1 MPDFDALCRD
11 FCVNQKLAL
20 KMDLPAAREPVLDL
34 FGRLRKDMPRLSSL
48 QRYPDGEVA
57 LESGEDERDFLWV
70 AMRQLSLKSGWV
82 NPGTLDEAY
91 RMHRTVLE
99 VAPYFLSISPLDV
112 DHLELVYAFDFEC
125 DGNRDEVVLEA
136 LLGGSPLGDF
146 ADASTDTVLDAQ
158 PFLALALADA
168 PDMHVYVEV
177 KTRLPR
183 VETAVTREGGE
194 TLSVMLTVRRTGP
207 VRALGDLPT
216 HLAALSGHGERL
228 VEQRLIPRVLM
239 PLKERIDRG

>member
-1 MPDFDALCRD
+1 MPDFDQICRD

-34 FGRLRKDMPRLSSL
+34 FGRLRKDLPRLSSL

-70 AMRQLSLKSGWV
+70 AMRQVSLKSGWV
-82 NPGTLDEAY
+82 NPETLDDAY

-125 DGNRDEVVLEA
+125 DGNRDEAVLEA

-158 PFLALALADA
+158 PFIALALADA

-177 KTRLPR
+177 RTRLPR
-183 VETAVTREGGE
+183 GETAVTREG
-194 TLSVMLTVRRTGP
+194 TDPLSVMLTVRRTGP
-207 VRALGDLPT
+207 VRSLADLPT

-239 PLKERIDRG
+239 PLRDRIERG

>member
-1 MPDFDALCRD
+1 MADFDSLCRD

-34 FGRLRKDMPRLSSL
+34 FGRLRKDLPRLASL

-82 NPGTLDEAY
+82 NPSTLEEAY

-125 DGNRDEVVLEA
+125 DGNRDEVVLDA
-136 LLGGSPLGDF
+136 LLGGSPLGEF
-146 ADASTDTVLDAQ
+146 ADASTDTILDSQ
-158 PFLALALADA
+158 PFIALALADA

-183 VETAVTREGGE
+183 GETAVTREGGE
-194 TLSVMLTVRRTGP
+194 PLSVLLTVRRTGP
-207 VRALGDLPT
+207 VRALADLPT
-216 HLAALSGHGERL
+216 ILAALSGHGERL

-239 PLKERIDRG
+239 PLRDRLVRG

>member
-1 MPDFDALCRD
+1 MSGFEDICRD

-34 FGRLRKDMPRLSSL
+34 FGRLRKDLPRLADL
-48 QRYPDGEVA
+48 HRYPDGEVA

-82 NPGTLDEAY
+82 NPGTLEDAY

-112 DHLELVYAFDFEC
+112 DHLELVYAFDFDCE
-125 DGNRDEVVLEA
+125 GNRDEVVLDA
-136 LLGGSPLGDF
+136 LLGGSPLGEF
-146 ADASTDTVLDAQ
+146 ADPATDTVLDAQ
-158 PFLALALADA
+158 PFVALALADA

-183 VETAVTREGGE
+183 GETAVSREG
-194 TLSVMLTVRRTGP
+194 TDPLSVLLTVRRTGP

-228 VEQRLIPRVLM
+228 VEQRLIPRVLV
-239 PLKERIDRG
+239 PLRDRIARG

>member
-1 MPDFDALCRD
+1 MAGFEDICRD

-34 FGRLRKDMPRLSSL
+34 FGRLRKDLPRLSDL
-48 QRYPDGEVA
+48 HRYPDGEVA
-57 LESGEDERDFLWV
+57 LESTEDERDFLWV

-82 NPGTLDEAY
+82 NPGTLEDAY

-112 DHLELVYAFDFEC
+112 DHLELVYAFDFDC
-125 DGNRDEVVLEA
+125 DGNRDEVVLDA
-136 LLGGSPLGDF
+136 LLGGSPLGEF
-146 ADASTDTVLDAQ
+146 ADPATDMVLDAQ
-158 PFLALALADA
+158 PFVALALADA

-183 VETAVTREGGE
+183 GETAVTREG
-194 TLSVMLTVRRTGP
+194 TDPLSVMLTVRRTGP

-239 PLKERIDRG
+239 PLRDRISRG

>member
-1 MPDFDALCRD
+1 MADFDSLCRD

-34 FGRLRKDMPRLSSL
+34 FGRLRKDLPRLASL

-82 NPGTLDEAY
+82 NPSTLEEAY

-125 DGNRDEVVLEA
+125 DGNRDEVVLDA

-146 ADASTDTVLDAQ
+146 ADASTDTILDSQ
-158 PFLALALADA
+158 PFIALALADA

-183 VETAVTREGGE
+183 GETAVTREGGE
-194 TLSVMLTVRRTGP
+194 PLSVLLTVRRTGP
-207 VRALGDLPT
+207 VRALADLPT
-216 HLAALSGHGERL
+216 ILAALSGHGERL
-228 VEQRLIPRVLM
+228 V
-239 PLKERIDRG
+239 

>member
-1 MPDFDALCRD
+1 MPDFDSICRD
-11 FCVNQKLAL
+11 FCVNQKLTL

-34 FGRLRKDMPRLSSL
+34 FGRLRKDLPRLSSL

-82 NPGTLDEAY
+82 NPGSLEEAY

-112 DHLELVYAFDFEC
+112 DHLELVYAFDFDC
-125 DGNRDEVVLEA
+125 DGNRDEAVLDA
-136 LLGGSPLGDF
+136 LLGGSALGEF
-146 ADASTDTVLDAQ
+146 ADTSTDTVLDAQ
-158 PFLALALADA
+158 PFVALALSDA
-168 PDMHVYVEV
+168 PDMHVYLEV
-177 KTRLPR
+177 KTRLP
-183 VETAVTREGGE
+183 VTREGADP
-194 TLSVMLTVRRTGP
+194 LSVMLTVRRTGP

-228 VEQRLIPRVLM
+228 VEQRLIPRVLV
-239 PLKERIDRG
+239 PLRDRIARG

>member
-1 MPDFDALCRD
+1 MGGDAA
-11 FCVNQKLAL
+11 AL
-20 KMDLPAAREPVLDL
+20 PE
-34 FGRLRKDMPRLSSL
+34 
-48 QRYPDGEVA
+48 
-57 LESGEDERDFLWV
+57 ERV
-70 AMRQLSLKSGWV
+70 V
-82 NPGTLDEAY
+82 NPGTLEDAY

-112 DHLELVYAFDFEC
+112 DHLELVYAFDFDC
-125 DGNRDEVVLEA
+125 DGNRDEVVLDA
-136 LLGGSPLGDF
+136 LLGGSPLGEF
-146 ADASTDTVLDAQ
+146 ADPATDMVLDAQ
-158 PFLALALADA
+158 PFVALALADA

-183 VETAVTREGGE
+183 GETAVTREG
-194 TLSVMLTVRRTGP
+194 TDPLSVMLTVRRTGP

-239 PLKERIDRG
+239 PLRDRIARG

>member
-1 MPDFDALCRD
+1 MADFDSLCRD

-34 FGRLRKDMPRLSSL
+34 FGRLRKDLPRLASL

-82 NPGTLDEAY
+82 NPSTLEEAY

-125 DGNRDEVVLEA
+125 DGNRDEVVLDA

-146 ADASTDTVLDAQ
+146 ADASTDTILDSQ
-158 PFLALALADA
+158 PFIALALADA

-183 VETAVTREGGE
+183 GETAVTREGGE
-194 TLSVMLTVRRTGP
+194 PLSVLLTVRRTGP
-207 VRALGDLPT
+207 VRALADLPT
-216 HLAALSGHGERL
+216 ILAALSGHGERL

-239 PLKERIDRG
+239 PLRDRIVRG

>member
-1 MPDFDALCRD
+1 MAGFEDICRD

-34 FGRLRKDMPRLSSL
+34 FGRLRKDLPRLSDL
-48 QRYPDGEVA
+48 HRYPDGEVA
-57 LESGEDERDFLWV
+57 LESTEDERDFLWV

-82 NPGTLDEAY
+82 NPGTLEDAY

-112 DHLELVYAFDFEC
+112 DHLELVYAFDFDCE
-125 DGNRDEVVLEA
+125 GNRDEVVLDA
-136 LLGGSPLGDF
+136 LLGGSPLGEF
-146 ADASTDTVLDAQ
+146 ADPATDMVLDAQ
-158 PFLALALADA
+158 PFVALALADA

-183 VETAVTREGGE
+183 GETAVTREG
-194 TLSVMLTVRRTGP
+194 TDPLSVMLTVRRTGP

-239 PLKERIDRG
+239 PLRDRIARG

>member
-1 MPDFDALCRD
+1 MADFDSLCRD

-34 FGRLRKDMPRLSSL
+34 FGRLRKDLPRLASL

-57 LESGEDERDFLWV
+57 LESVEDERDFLWV

-82 NPGTLDEAY
+82 NPSTLEEAY

-125 DGNRDEVVLEA
+125 DGNRDEIVLDA

-146 ADASTDTVLDAQ
+146 ADASTDTILDSQ
-158 PFLALALADA
+158 PFIALALADA

-183 VETAVTREGGE
+183 GETAVTREGGE
-194 TLSVMLTVRRTGP
+194 PLSVLLTVRRTGP
-207 VRALGDLPT
+207 VRALADLPT
-216 HLAALSGHGERL
+216 ILAALSGHGERL

-239 PLKERIDRG
+239 PLRDRIVRG

>member
-1 MPDFDALCRD
+1 MAGFEDLCRD

-34 FGRLRKDMPRLSSL
+34 FGRLRKDLPRLSDL
-48 QRYPDGEVA
+48 HRYPDGEVA
-57 LESGEDERDFLWV
+57 LESTEDERDFLWV

-82 NPGTLDEAY
+82 NPGTLEDAY

-112 DHLELVYAFDFEC
+112 DHLELVYAFDFDC
-125 DGNRDEVVLEA
+125 DGNRDEVVLDA
-136 LLGGSPLGDF
+136 LLGGSPLGEF
-146 ADASTDTVLDAQ
+146 ADPATDMVLDAQ
-158 PFLALALADA
+158 PFVALALADA

-183 VETAVTREGGE
+183 GETAVTREG
-194 TLSVMLTVRRTGP
+194 TDPLSVMLTVRRTGP

-239 PLKERIDRG
+239 PLRDRIARG

>member
-1 MPDFDALCRD
+1 MADFDSLCRD

-34 FGRLRKDMPRLSSL
+34 FGRLRKDLPRLASL

-82 NPGTLDEAY
+82 NPSTLEEAY

-125 DGNRDEVVLEA
+125 DGNRDEVVLDA
-136 LLGGSPLGDF
+136 LLGGSPLGEF
-146 ADASTDTVLDAQ
+146 ADASTDTILDSQ
-158 PFLALALADA
+158 PFIALALADA

-183 VETAVTREGGE
+183 GETAVTREGGE
-194 TLSVMLTVRRTGP
+194 PLSVLLTVRRTGP
-207 VRALGDLPT
+207 VRALADLPT
-216 HLAALSGHGERL
+216 ILAALSGHGERL

-239 PLKERIDRG
+239 PLRDRIVRG

>member
-1 MPDFDALCRD
+1 MADFDSLCRD

-34 FGRLRKDMPRLSSL
+34 FGRLRKDLPRLASL

-82 NPGTLDEAY
+82 NPSTLEEAY

-125 DGNRDEVVLEA
+125 DGNRDEIVLDA

-146 ADASTDTVLDAQ
+146 ADASTDTILDSQ
-158 PFLALALADA
+158 PFIALALADA

-183 VETAVTREGGE
+183 GETAVTREGGE
-194 TLSVMLTVRRTGP
+194 PLSVLLTVRRTGP
-207 VRALGDLPT
+207 VRALADLPT
-216 HLAALSGHGERL
+216 ILAALSGHGERL

-239 PLKERIDRG
+239 PLRDRIVRG